1 MNPHR
6 DPARR
11 AGRALDGIA
20 LLVLALVVVS
30 SVARP
35 LFYWDSWAY
44 HLPFSALLWNIGD
57 APRAFVLSEEMRWRF
72 EGFPLFAELVQ
83 GALWKLTGSITA
95 TPLINSLALAGFVL
109 AAAKSLRLSLALLA
123 FSVLAV
129 PLVALHSITN
139 YIDLFVGVCVCFQ
152 FLAAVKLLAYTEPE
166 PSAVAGSGSGEAI
179 ALRTKKCAPRA
190 VWIAVYVAAAVAAGN
205 AKFTALIFSLAIS
218 AFVLAHLLS
227 RRRSVHRTRAKLAV
241 LTVALASVL
250 ASGTTLKNAC
260 RFSNPFYPVDIHVMG
275 VHLEGPEP
283 EYRNYP
289 GYTVGLGVLA
299 RPANWMLSSS
309 DGDWIVRGVDGG
321 YSLDLATGD
330 KPKRYG
336 PARSGGYWGPL
347 VLVTVFLAIGL
358 AVLAAR
364 RNRAGLRSNRILL
377 ALFAWLSLVT
387 AFMPQSHEL
396 RYSLHWPL
404 LLMLVLATLASAAKL
419 SSKARVAVAAGYLG
433 AFLVSQSMLEFRVRP
448 WPISSQEDIVS
459 GESSATEIE
468 YARKTGGV
476 CLGPEYNPRQF
487 AYSSVFHGGVY
498 AIEQAWTRCRAYPRY
513 GVR

>member
-1 MNPHR
+1 
-6 DPARR
+6 
-11 AGRALDGIA
+11 
-20 LLVLALVVVS
+20 
-30 SVARP
+30 
-35 LFYWDSWAY
+35 
-44 HLPFSALLWNIGD
+44 
-57 APRAFVLSEEMRWRF
+57 
-72 EGFPLFAELVQ
+72 
-83 GALWKLTGSITA
+83 
-95 TPLINSLALAGFVL
+95 
-109 AAAKSLRLSLALLA
+109 
-123 FSVLAV
+123 
-129 PLVALHSITN
+129 
-139 YIDLFVGVCVCFQ
+139 
-152 FLAAVKLLAYTEPE
+152 
-166 PSAVAGSGSGEAI
+166 
-179 ALRTKKCAPRA
+179 
-190 VWIAVYVAAAVAAGN
+190 
-205 AKFTALIFSLAIS
+205 
-218 AFVLAHLLS
+218 
-227 RRRSVHRTRAKLAV
+227 
-241 LTVALASVL
+241 
-250 ASGTTLKNAC
+250 
-260 RFSNPFYPVDIHVMG
+260 
-275 VHLEGPEP
+275 
-283 EYRNYP
+283 
-289 GYTVGLGVLA
+289 
-299 RPANWMLSSS
+299 MLSIS
-309 DGDWIVRGVDGG
+309 DVDWIVRGVDGG

-419 SSKARVAVAAGYLG
+419 SYKARVAVAAGYLG